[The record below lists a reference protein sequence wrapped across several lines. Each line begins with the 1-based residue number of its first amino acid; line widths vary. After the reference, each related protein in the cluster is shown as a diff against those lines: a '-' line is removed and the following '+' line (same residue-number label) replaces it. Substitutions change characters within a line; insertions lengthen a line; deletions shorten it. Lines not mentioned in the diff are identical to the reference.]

1 MNRIV
6 WRGALALSATA
17 AALMGLPGP
26 SQTVQANKVM
36 QSGGINP
43 GILRFCENQRN
54 DGWVSRHAP
63 RDETFFHQELTL
75 GEGNYTL
82 RVNSGGRFRFDIYVY
97 DRETN
102 GYLGGARNVTSHSQR
117 LSAGKF
123 DRAFLVQAV
132 KTTANCRGCSINMA
146 LDAFNCPQRRPTPA
160 KKPCRVN
167 QCYDPGA
174 QDLYGLPL
182 RPPSCVAK
190 PGANG
195 GVCGTRGN

>member
-1 MNRIV
+1 MQSLLLRS
-6 WRGALALSATA
+6 ALVLGTA
-17 AALMGLPGP
+17 AGLACLPGL
-26 SQTVQANKVM
+26 SQAVHATVSM

-54 DGWVSRHAP
+54 DSWASRHAP
-63 RDETFFHQELTL
+63 RDETFFHQELAL
-75 GEGNYTL
+75 GEGSYTL
-82 RVNSGGRFRFDIYVY
+82 RVSSGGRYRFDVYVY
-97 DRETN
+97 DRDTN
-102 GYLGGARNVTSHSQR
+102 RYLGGAKNVASHSQR

-132 KTTANCRGCSINMA
+132 KTTANCRGCSISMS
-146 LDAFNCPQRRPTPA
+146 LDANNCPQRTPAPA

-182 RPPSCVAK
+182 RPPRCVSK

-195 GVCGTRGN
+195 GVCGSLGN